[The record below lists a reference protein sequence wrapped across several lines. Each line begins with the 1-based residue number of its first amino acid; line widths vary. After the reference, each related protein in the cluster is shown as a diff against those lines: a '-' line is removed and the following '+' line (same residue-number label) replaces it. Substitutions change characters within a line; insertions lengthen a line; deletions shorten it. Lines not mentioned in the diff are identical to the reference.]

1 MHILTLHS
9 FLSLGWDEW
18 ASIVAILTAIVIIA
32 RSLIK
37 KAKYDIFEPINRRL
51 DKFNESVDFL
61 INWQDKANTRLEKGA
76 EKLVKHEEQL
86 KDHEHRITILE
97 ERNK

>member
-32 RSLIK
+32 RNLIK
-37 KAKYDIFEPINRRL
+37 KIKYDIFEPINRRL
-51 DKFNESVDFL
+51 DKFIETVDFL
-61 INWQDKANTRLEKGA
+61 IKWQEEATTRLEKGA
-76 EKLVKHEEQL
+76 EKFVKHEEQL

>member
-9 FLSLGWDEW
+9 FLSLSWDEW

-37 KAKYDIFEPINRRL
+37 KTKDDIFEPINRRL

-61 INWQDKANTRLEKGA
+61 VNWQDKANARLEKGA
-76 EKLVKHEEQL
+76 EKFVKHEEQL
-86 KDHEHRITILE
+86 KDHERRITSLE